1 MVLLI
6 CICGCTNCR
15 LHFRLDATQ
24 QTKGQFFNIFLLAT
38 TLFIYAFYR
47 KVNINAQPLQTI
59 DKILICTTV
68 LSIITILLWR
78 YLSKVALQCFIV
90 LNVLVNVIFI
100 NYFYSDFALSKHFN
114 QAGVTKESLH
124 GRS

>member
-1 MVLLI
+1 MHNRYKQLI
-6 CICGCTNCR
+6 K
-15 LHFRLDATQ
+15 F
-24 QTKGQFFNIFLLAT
+24 
-38 TLFIYAFYR
+38 
-47 KVNINAQPLQTI
+47 
-59 DKILICTTV
+59 LICTTV

-124 GRS
+124 GPGLDNKDEIDAIRYIQNQDKDFYRIINQTIIIKIRRCCKVIMVQVLIKA

>member
-1 MVLLI
+1 M
-6 CICGCTNCR
+6 GP
-15 LHFRLDATQ
+15 
-24 QTKGQFFNIFLLAT
+24 LLAT
-38 TLFIYAFYR
+38 ALFIYAFYR

-59 DKILICTTV
+59 DNILICITV

-114 QAGVTKESLH
+114 QAGVTKESLQT
-124 GRS
+124 RS